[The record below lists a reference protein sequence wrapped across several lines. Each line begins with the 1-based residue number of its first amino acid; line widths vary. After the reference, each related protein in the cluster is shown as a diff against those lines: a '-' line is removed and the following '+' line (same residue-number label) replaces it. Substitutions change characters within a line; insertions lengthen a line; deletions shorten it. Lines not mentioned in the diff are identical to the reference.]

1 MKRLTEMIFNDS
13 SSEEEEEEEEDMLL
27 LHFEPCHVFGV
38 E

>member
-1 MKRLTEMIFNDS
+1 MKRLKEMTFNDS
-13 SSEEEEEEEEDMLL
+13 SSEEEEEEDMLL